1 VVIDE
6 IVSEDEDQP
15 PVYTAHY
22 EILKAEKYPTTN
34 EKNTDEKTVVMVNKE
49 EEVKVDTKEEGFI
62 MFMVKMFILPIAVLA
77 MLYSHFRSSVNLE
90 E

>member
-1 VVIDE
+1 
-6 IVSEDEDQP
+6 
-15 PVYTAHY
+15 
-22 EILKAEKYPTTN
+22 
-34 EKNTDEKTVVMVNKE
+34 MVNKE